1 VITPPTGGRPPERAI
16 SVTCAAGVLT
26 ALLDLGPNPGRQAR
40 HANGAHRLTVV
51 NVIFNDERD
60 EDVGVEQDGG
70 HLIVR
75 ERANVSVRWVSLAI
89 ATACP

>member
-16 SVTCAAGVLT
+16 SVTCAAGVPT
-26 ALLDLGPNPGRQAR
+26 ALLDLDPNLGRQAR

-75 ERANVSVRWVSLAI
+75 ERANVFRGDYVAQ
-89 ATACP
+89 PDDGQ